1 MNVVRSSFCRLLTP
15 FGLAIAAGMFFNT
28 PLIGENSSKPS
39 TPLMPPSRT
48 LPSSAPT
55 FQNAVSPTWEQLPS
69 YPRTRGV
76 AGVIAGE
83 HRGVLIAAGGAN
95 FPELPPWEGG
105 KKVYYDDIHVLL
117 PDATEWQAA
126 GQLPEARGYS
136 AVASL
141 PDGVLLIGGENSH
154 RVFADTLWL
163 RWQEDRVEV
172 TPGPDLPAATTSPVA
187 AVLDGVIYVAAG
199 HADGTPRLSRVA
211 FWRWDPRRPTEG
223 WIEMP
228 PWPGPSRGMAVM
240 AVAAGSLYLF
250 TGGELALTAEGKPQ
264 LTYLLDAYRYQA
276 DSGWE
281 KLADMPHSALAA
293 PSPAP
298 VSPDGKRIFLL
309 GGVDNRLVGKQPRDT
324 RVPDGILIFDV
335 TTGNWHESAER
346 WPDPVV
352 TTPAVK
358 SGDAWVFVSGEIM
371 AGVRTPH
378 VWRWRLAE
386 EGRTP

>member
-1 MNVVRSSFCRLLTP
+1 MPFAFRRFRIWFGFTAGTVVLCNASLFAGKSSEPSSSTFMPLTK
-15 FGLAIAAGMFFNT
+15 T
-28 PLIGENSSKPS
+28 SQPS
-39 TPLMPPSRT
+39 THSSQNAM
-48 LPSSAPT
+48 SSA
-55 FQNAVSPTWEQLPS
+55 WEQLPS

-76 AGVIAGE
+76 AGVLAGE

-105 KKVYYDDIHVLL
+105 KKTYYDDIHVLL
-117 PDATEWQAA
+117 PGAKEWRAA
-126 GQLPEARGYS
+126 GHLPEARGYS
-136 AVASL
+136 AMVSL
-141 PDGVLLIGGENSH
+141 PDGVLLLGGENAN
-154 RVFADTLWL
+154 RVFADSLWL
-163 RWQEDRVEV
+163 RWQGDRVEV

-187 AVLDGVIYVAAG
+187 AVLDGAIYVAAG
-199 HADGTPRLSRVA
+199 YADGTPRLSRAA
-211 FWRWDPRRPTEG
+211 FWRWDPRRPAEG
-223 WIEMP
+223 WVELP
-228 PWPGPSRGMAVM
+228 LWPGPSRGMAVM
-240 AVAAGSLYLF
+240 AAAARSLYLF
-250 TGGELALTAEGKPQ
+250 SGGELAVAEEGKTR
-264 LTYLLDAYRYQA
+264 LTYLLDAYRYRV

-298 VSPDGKRIFLL
+298 VSADGKRIFLL

-324 RVPDGILIFDV
+324 RVPDGILVFDV

-358 SGDAWVFVSGEIM
+358 SGDHWVFISGEIM

-378 VWRWRLAE
+378 VWRWRIPQK
-386 EGRTP
+386 EGTAP

>member
-1 MNVVRSSFCRLLTP
+1 M
-15 FGLAIAAGMFFNT
+15 
-28 PLIGENSSKPS
+28 
-39 TPLMPPSRT
+39 
-48 LPSSAPT
+48 
-55 FQNAVSPTWEQLPS
+55 PS

-76 AGVIAGE
+76 AGILAGE

-95 FPELPPWEGG
+95 FPDLPPWEGG
-105 KKVYYDDIHVLL
+105 KKAYYDDIYVLL
-117 PDATEWQAA
+117 PGAKEWQAA
-126 GQLPEARGYS
+126 GHLPESRGYS
-136 AVASL
+136 AVVSL
-141 PDGVLLIGGENSH
+141 PEGVLLIGGENAA
-154 RVFADTLWL
+154 RVFSDSLWL
-163 RWQEDRVEV
+163 RWQGDRVEG
-172 TPGPDLPAATTSPVA
+172 TPGPSLPAATTSPVA
-187 AVLDGVIYVAAG
+187 AVLDGSVYVAAG
-199 HADGTPRLSRVA
+199 YTDGTPRLSRSA

-223 WIEMP
+223 WIELP

-240 AVAAGSLYLF
+240 AEAAGGLYLF
-250 TGGELALTAEGKPQ
+250 SGGELALTAEGKPQ

-281 KLADMPHSALAA
+281 KLADMPHSALAP

-324 RVPDGILIFDV
+324 RVPDGILVFDV
-335 TTGNWHESAER
+335 TTGKWHESAER

-358 SGDAWVFVSGEIM
+358 MGEHWVFISGEIM

-378 VWRWRLAE
+378 VWCWRIAE